1 MKKACIDRNHAVS
14 IRAAGVWAIHVE
26 SSKTTLR
33 EMGELYV
40 DHDIQYAAATDGGRQ
55 LNHKDVM
62 VAAAA
67 AFRCDGRV
75 VGRALDPHAL
85 ARSSYEAEL
94 QALIDL
100 LKSWPDEAREENDP
114 LRLEYSVS
122 RCRDSCKF
130 AGP

>member
-1 MKKACIDRNHAVS
+1 MGRLPHTRLLQRATGLLKVKKACIDRNHAVS

-75 VGRALDPHAL
+75 VR
-85 ARSSYEAEL
+85 R
-94 QALIDL
+94 
-100 LKSWPDEAREENDP
+100 
-114 LRLEYSVS
+114 
-122 RCRDSCKF
+122 
-130 AGP
+130 AGPEVP